1 MLFSHSRS
9 TSSDMTTPSSLLRPE
24 SRSDASRGKRPAM
37 FASAALAVA
46 VAFTGFAA
54 VPAQAAP
61 STAATAAVKA
71 AVSTALEEV
80 VAPPGGSKTISLG
93 SVPANATAVQL
104 KIDGSGAWRDTVVK
118 ASISPNGAQKVVYT
132 AKLNEKP
139 STTITLPLQAGH
151 DGKLT
156 LASSQASVR
165 LKTTITGFTVP
176 AAPAATATGGALPTV
191 VVPPSGQKTM
201 PLGTIPKGATSVK
214 LTIAGAGAWRDTE
227 VKASIGP
234 DGRQL
239 PVFTASVNQKP
250 SKTITLP
257 LHAGH
262 NGKLTLTSSQ
272 ASVELKTTVV
282 SFGSASAA
290 TPAPA
295 PAPAPAPVPAPAPTT
310 APAATGT
317 PGKSNTGVP
326 AGTQLKVHNGDLN
339 ITTAGTVIDGLDI
352 RGLVKI
358 SAPNVTIKN
367 TIIRGKAL
375 SGVAPLI
382 NNLSGQ
388 SGLKIIDTELFPSTA
403 SPYAM
408 GIYGYNFTATR
419 VNIHGVIDSVHL
431 TGGNVKIDR
440 SWLHD
445 NLHYTND
452 PNHGGKPSHDDS
464 IQIQK
469 GSNISVTN
477 STISGS
483 HSAAIMIT
491 QDTGKVS
498 NFTFTGNN
506 ANGGACTVN
515 IAEKSYGPVQGVRIA
530 DNTFGRDTKL
540 SNCAVIA
547 KTTTKID
554 LQRNFYVP
562 DRAAVT
568 VRKG

>member
-9 TSSDMTTPSSLLRPE
+9 TSSCKTTPSSPLQTE
-24 SRSDASRGKRPAM
+24 SRSDAPRGKRPAM
-37 FASAALAVA
+37 FASAALAMV

-61 STAATAAVKA
+61 STAATASVKA

-104 KIDGSGAWRDTVVK
+104 KIDASGAWRDTVVK
-118 ASISPNGAQKVVYT
+118 ASISPNGAQKAVYT

-139 STTITLPLQAGH
+139 SATITLPLQAGH

-165 LKTTITGFTVP
+165 LKTTVTGFTVP

-295 PAPAPAPVPAPAPTT
+295 PVPAPAPAPAPAPTT

-445 NLHYTND
+445 NLHYTSD

-477 STISGS
+477 NTISGS

-498 NFTFTGNN
+498 NFTFTGNS

-515 IAEKSYGPVQGVRIA
+515 IAEKSYGPVQGVKIA
-530 DNTFGRDTKL
+530 DNTFGRDTRL
-540 SNCAVIA
+540 DNCAVIA